1 MSAYRFAQPTM
12 SGLTPVHSFD
22 NNTHPTAPLT
32 NSHGAGY
39 SGSTSRQHHYSP
51 TISVQPSMSR
61 NQAVTSLMASPHVLT
76 WRIDPDESLSD
87 WTLTVVSNAGLDQ
100 KNDEHDNE
108 EQDEDR
114 NQETTGRRSFPS
126 SFVKTQVALPTKK
139 YFVHRTQLA
148 VGPRRSEYFAKLFRG
163 KQKKGTKTNG
173 TRIELRPSAA
183 NAFPEMLDFIY
194 SPVGS
199 PAEVTSETAVAL
211 RHLATCFGIREL
223 FDSVTEFIKKDLCP
237 ETSTTYLMEAQAF
250 RHEKLFDVSL
260 KLCAENFEIIKF
272 SKIVTLPPEQFEM
285 VVVSDELVCS
295 SEVLSSRVASYCRC
309 RPGAVD
315 VDMLKRITGINK
327 MPTIA
332 PEESL
337 FFLHLISEIGDDDET
352 IEKSGPS
359 RTQDLYKRCVAAST
373 DVVRMAI
380 GKKEESTSKKSTE
393 SRPKRNAVKE
403 YRALAPA
410 VKVDLLENAL
420 SESPTLDDLAALEN
434 ARKESKKKLGSAA
447 TKRVQ
452 EMEAE
457 MERAR
462 RIYEQKLASLQA
474 TIEAQEQEVRAY
486 ATELAKFSRV
496 PNDYR
501 IAPLLSE
508 CTFQAK
514 PQYDELGNP
523 VYGQVP
529 PSALPRIGR
538 QTEDGWI
545 YKEDRWTKDGR
556 QAYAIWPMYFYKGD
570 A

>member
-1 MSAYRFAQPTM
+1 
-12 SGLTPVHSFD
+12 
-22 NNTHPTAPLT
+22 
-32 NSHGAGY
+32 
-39 SGSTSRQHHYSP
+39 
-51 TISVQPSMSR
+51 MSR
-61 NQAVTSLMASPHVLT
+61 KEHVTSLTPSPHVLT

-87 WTLTVVSNAGLDQ
+87 WTLTVISNASLDQ
-100 KNDEHDNE
+100 KKHEDD

-114 NQETTGRRSFPS
+114 NQEETGRRSFRS
-126 SFVKTQVALPTKK
+126 AFVKTQDDRPTKK

-148 VGPRRSEYFAKLFRG
+148 VGPRRSEYFAKLFRD
-163 KQKKGTKTNG
+163 KQKKGPKNNA

-183 NAFPEMLDFIY
+183 NAFPQMLDFIY

-199 PAEVTSETAVAL
+199 PAEVTSENAVAL

-223 FDSVTEFIKKDLCP
+223 FDSVTEFIKRDLCP

-250 RHEKLFDVSL
+250 RHEKLSEVSL
-260 KLCAENFEIIKF
+260 KLCAQNFEIIKF
-272 SKIVTLPPEQFEM
+272 SKIVTLPPESFEK

-315 VDMLKRITGINK
+315 ADMLKRITDIKK
-327 MPTIA
+327 MPAIA

-352 IEKSGPS
+352 IDKSGPS

-373 DVVRMAI
+373 DIVRMAI
-380 GKKEESTSKKSTE
+380 GNKEESTSKKAAE

-403 YRALAPA
+403 YRALTSAT
-410 VKVDLLENAL
+410 KVDLLENAL
-420 SESPTLDDLAALEN
+420 SNSPTLDELEALEH
-434 ARKESKKKLGSAA
+434 ARHESKKKLASTA
-447 TKRVQ
+447 TKRLQ

-457 MERAR
+457 MARAR
-462 RIYEQKLASLQA
+462 RIYETKLASLQA
-474 TIEAQEQEVRAY
+474 TIETQEQEVHAY

-501 IAPLLSE
+501 TAPLLSE

-514 PQYDELGNP
+514 PQYDKVGNS

-529 PSALPRIGR
+529 PSALPRIGCQR
-538 QTEDGWI
+538 EDGWI
-545 YKEDRWTKDGR
+545 YREDRWTKDGR
-556 QAYAIWPMYFYKGD
+556 QVHGIWPMYFYKGD